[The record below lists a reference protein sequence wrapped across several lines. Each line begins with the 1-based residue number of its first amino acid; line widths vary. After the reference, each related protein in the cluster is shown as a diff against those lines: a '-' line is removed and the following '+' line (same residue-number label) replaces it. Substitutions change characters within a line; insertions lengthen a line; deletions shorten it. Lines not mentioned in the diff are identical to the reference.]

1 MLLLS
6 TLIFLLS
13 FSFFFTWWRRN
24 KCTARR
30 NLLLPPSPPRLPLLG
45 NLHQL
50 GSLPHRSLAAL
61 AESYGPLML
70 VHLGCVPTVVVSSAE
85 VAREV
90 MKTHDL
96 AFASRPAMSTAKK
109 LLYDCDVGFA
119 PYGEYWRQ
127 ARRVCV
133 LHLLTSKRVQS
144 FRSVRDEEA
153 SRLVERIRA
162 AAADSAPVNLSKT
175 IRAHTNDVVSR
186 VVFGRR
192 HTSGGATEMFT
203 ELTTLVGL
211 FPAKDFVPR
220 LAWLDKASGLDARVE
235 RNYEELDR
243 FLERVLEEHRH
254 DSGGDR
260 ASDGDGGGRKE
271 CANFVDILLSLGDGE
286 DDGSVGM
293 FLSRDNLKAIILDM
307 IVGATDTISTSL
319 EWAMAELVKN
329 PKAMKRAQEEVR
341 EAAGGGAKKVAEDDL
356 ERTEY
361 LKAVIKE
368 TLRLHPP
375 LPLLIPRETTKEVV
389 LRGGYE
395 IPSGT
400 RVVVN
405 AWAIG
410 RDPRS
415 WEEPEGFFPDRFLLD
430 CSVDFRGHDFGLIP
444 FGLGRRGC
452 PGVELAAVT
461 LEVTLAHLLHVFD
474 WALPGGMKGELLDIA
489 ESPGLTVH
497 KKSDLIL
504 VPICRNSG

>member
-1 MLLLS
+1 
-6 TLIFLLS
+6 
-13 FSFFFTWWRRN
+13 
-24 KCTARR
+24 
-30 NLLLPPSPPRLPLLG
+30 
-45 NLHQL
+45 
-50 GSLPHRSLAAL
+50 
-61 AESYGPLML
+61 
-70 VHLGCVPTVVVSSAE
+70 
-85 VAREV
+85 
-90 MKTHDL
+90 
-96 AFASRPAMSTAKK
+96 
-109 LLYDCDVGFA
+109 
-119 PYGEYWRQ
+119 
-127 ARRVCV
+127 
-133 LHLLTSKRVQS
+133 
-144 FRSVRDEEA
+144 
-153 SRLVERIRA
+153 
-162 AAADSAPVNLSKT
+162 
-175 IRAHTNDVVSR
+175 
-186 VVFGRR
+186 
-192 HTSGGATEMFT
+192 MFT
-203 ELTTLVGL
+203 ELTTLLGL
-211 FPAKDFVPR
+211 FPAKHFVPR

-341 EAAGGGAKKVAEDDL
+341 EAAGGGAEKVAEEDV

-375 LPLLIPRETTKEVV
+375 LPLLIPRETTREVV

-395 IPSGT
+395 IPAGT

-415 WEEPEGFFPDRFLLD
+415 WEEPEGFFPDRFLLG

-444 FGLGRRGC
+444 FGSGRRGC
-452 PGVELAAVT
+452 PGAELAAVT
-461 LEVTLAHLLHVFD
+461 LEVTLAHLLHEFD

-489 ESPGLTVH
+489 ETPGLTVH

-504 VPICRNSG
+504 VPISRNSG

>member
-186 VVFGRR
+186 VVFGRSTR
-192 HTSGGATEMFT
+192 AAALPRCSPSSRPWWGCSLQRTSSRGSPGWTRRAASTRGWRGTTRSWTGSSSECWRSIGMTAAEIVQATAT
-203 ELTTLVGL
+203 AV
-211 FPAKDFVPR
+211 
-220 LAWLDKASGLDARVE
+220 VE
-235 RNYEELDR
+235 RN
-243 FLERVLEEHRH
+243 
-254 DSGGDR
+254 
-260 ASDGDGGGRKE
+260 AQ
-271 CANFVDILLSLGDGE
+271 ILLISCSPSAMVKMMARSGCSSAE
-286 DDGSVGM
+286 
-293 FLSRDNLKAIILDM
+293 
-307 IVGATDTISTSL
+307 TI
-319 EWAMAELVKN
+319 
-329 PKAMKRAQEEVR
+329 
-341 EAAGGGAKKVAEDDL
+341 
-356 ERTEY
+356 
-361 LKAVIKE
+361 
-368 TLRLHPP
+368 
-375 LPLLIPRETTKEVV
+375 
-389 LRGGYE
+389 
-395 IPSGT
+395 
-400 RVVVN
+400 
-405 AWAIG
+405 
-410 RDPRS
+410 
-415 WEEPEGFFPDRFLLD
+415 
-430 CSVDFRGHDFGLIP
+430 
-444 FGLGRRGC
+444 
-452 PGVELAAVT
+452 
-461 LEVTLAHLLHVFD
+461 
-474 WALPGGMKGELLDIA
+474 
-489 ESPGLTVH
+489 
-497 KKSDLIL
+497 
-504 VPICRNSG
+504 